1 MYTEPIF
8 FSSSLPLASLWDS
21 LKSPYQAACFHSPG
35 RSSVI
40 WNTYIIQMMPSSKPF
55 PEFDDPGTPSSF
67 LWLLKTALPI
77 PLTQA
82 HLHGFL
88 FPPSLTACPG
98 LLSLSQ
104 TLPVPHAHETHPFLR
119 VRGKRAETQ
128 LLENTVGLFESH
140 FLAPRPGWWGSRNP
154 EKRNDL
160 AKVTHLCMEE

>member
-128 LLENTVGLFESH
+128 LLENTVGALSVPF
-140 FLAPRPGWWGSRNP
+140 PGSQAWLVGKQKP
-154 EKRNDL
+154 GEEK
-160 AKVTHLCMEE
+160 